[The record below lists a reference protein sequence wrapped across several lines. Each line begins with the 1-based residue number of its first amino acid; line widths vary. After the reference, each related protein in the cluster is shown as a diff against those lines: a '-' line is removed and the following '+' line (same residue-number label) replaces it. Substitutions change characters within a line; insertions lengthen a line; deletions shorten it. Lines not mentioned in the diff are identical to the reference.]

1 MQNPWKIAGLAILA
15 LGAIVGTSTLTT
27 AYLLRP
33 PVGQLEPPESTPP
46 PAPEPRAPL
55 VRVAPPSTSRPVA
68 RVAAAQR
75 VPPPAVFT
83 PAAPSTAAA
92 PDCDTGGE
100 RAARIAKPGAL
111 GAVLGAGLGA
121 AGGAVANGGKGAG
134 QGALIGGLAG
144 AAMGAGY
151 GAYRTQTECGTI
163 FGEPPGSAAPA
174 QAGRIQAHEA
184 R

>member
-1 MQNPWKIAGLAILA
+1 MAGLRHPSQARRRRNMQNPWKFAGLAILA

-33 PVGQLEPPESTPP
+33 PVGQPESAELPPP
-46 PAPEPRAPL
+46 PAESRAPL
-55 VRVAPPSTSRPVA
+55 VRVAPPRTSRPAA

-75 VPPPAVFT
+75 VPPPAAVT

-121 AGGAVANGGKGAG
+121 AGGAVA
-134 QGALIGGLAG
+134 
-144 AAMGAGY
+144 
-151 GAYRTQTECGTI
+151 
-163 FGEPPGSAAPA
+163 
-174 QAGRIQAHEA
+174 
-184 R
+184 

>member
-1 MQNPWKIAGLAILA
+1 MQNSWKIAGLAVLA
-15 LGAIVGTSTLTT
+15 LGAIVSTSTFTT

-33 PVGQLEPPESTPP
+33 PIGQPESPESTPS

-55 VRVAPPSTSRPVA
+55 VRVAPPSTSRPLA
-68 RVAAAQR
+68 QVAAAQR
-75 VPPPAVFT
+75 VPPPAAAT
-83 PAAPSTAAA
+83 PAAPSAAPA

-121 AGGAVANGGKGAG
+121 AGGAMANGGKGAG

-144 AAMGAGY
+144 AAMGTGY
-151 GAYRTQTECGTI
+151 GAYKTQAECGTI
-163 FGEPPGSAAPA
+163 LGEPANSAAPPRV
-174 QAGRIQAHEA
+174 GRIQVHEA

>member
-33 PVGQLEPPESTPP
+33 PVGQPESPESTLP

-75 VPPPAVFT
+75 VPPPAAVT

-163 FGEPPGSAAPA
+163 FGESAGSTAPA
-174 QAGRIQAHEA
+174 QVGRSQVLEA